1 VNLVDSSNRKN
12 GAPEVA
18 AQIRRQILDGKY
30 LLSERLPSE
39 RSLAE
44 QFGCARGTL
53 REALNKLDAAGLVK
67 VKAGSGTYV
76 LYEPSTDGN
85 LVIDQA
91 RPLELIDA
99 RFALEPHICR
109 LAVLQATTKDLNH
122 AEHLVEIMEG
132 CGEDMELFAKTD
144 TEFHTHLAETTRNSL
159 LIWVISQISNVR
171 TLKQWDQMRVRTLN
185 SQITQQYNIQHR
197 NVLEAIRARDPE
209 RAANAMKDHLE
220 TARLSLTRAAST

>member
-1 VNLVDSSNRKN
+1 MNSNNRKN

-18 AQIRRQILDGKY
+18 AQIRRLILDGNY
-30 LLSERLPSE
+30 LQSERLPSE
-39 RSLAE
+39 RALAQ

-53 REALNKLDAAGLVK
+53 REALNKLDAAGLVRI
-67 VKAGSGTYV
+67 KAGSGTYV
-76 LYEPSTDGN
+76 LYEPSADGN

-109 LAVLQATTKDLNH
+109 LAVLQATSRDLDQ
-122 AEHLVEIMEG
+122 AEAMLQIMEG
-132 CGEDMELFAKTD
+132 CGEDMVLFAKTD
-144 TEFHTHLAETTRNSL
+144 TAFHTHLAETTRNSL

-185 SQITQQYNIQHR
+185 AEITARYNKQHR
-197 NVLEAIRARDPE
+197 RILSSIRSRDPE
-209 RAANAMKDHLE
+209 RAANFMKDHLE

>member
-1 VNLVDSSNRKN
+1 MDPNQRKN

-30 LLSERLPSE
+30 SLSERLPSE
-39 RSLAE
+39 RLLAE

-53 REALNKLDAAGLVK
+53 REALNKLDSAGLVK

-76 LYEPSTDGN
+76 LYELSADGN

-109 LAVLQATTKDLNH
+109 LAVLQATSRDLDK
-122 AEHLVEIMEG
+122 AERLLQIMEG
-132 CGEDMELFAKTD
+132 CGDDMELFASTD
-144 TEFHTHLAETTRNSL
+144 TTFHTHLAETTRNSL

-171 TLKQWDQMRVRTLN
+171 TLKQWDQMRVQTLN
-185 SQITQQYNIQHR
+185 PKIVEQYNKQHR
-197 NVLEAIRARDPE
+197 EVLNAIRSRDPE
-209 RAANAMKDHLE
+209 RAANLMKDHLE

>member
-1 VNLVDSSNRKN
+1 MEPTQRKN

-39 RSLAE
+39 RVLAE

-76 LYEPSTDGN
+76 LYEPSADGN

-109 LAVLQATTKDLNH
+109 LAVLQATSRDLDK
-122 AEHLVEIMEG
+122 AERMLLIMESSG
-132 CGEDMELFAKTD
+132 DDMELFANTD
-144 TEFHTHLAETTRNSL
+144 TAFHTHLAETTRNSL

-171 TLKQWDQMRVRTLN
+171 SLKQWDQMRVQTLN
-185 SQITQQYNIQHR
+185 PETTELYNKQHR
-197 NVLEAIRARDPE
+197 KILSAIRSRDPE
-209 RAANAMKDHLE
+209 RAANFMKEHLE